1 MEKEN
6 KISLNFLIPMLMAVM
21 MAGGLFLG
29 KSFSSGES
37 RELSTDSSNYQKI
50 RDIVE
55 ILDHEYVDSV
65 DAEKLFEQTIGDI
78 LQNLDP
84 HSNYVSA
91 AEMSAMNEQIEG
103 RFGGVGVRF
112 FIIRDTICVTGVLP
126 NSPSERAGLK
136 PGDKILQIDGKN
148 VASQSTSNEDVMKML
163 KGIEKTPV
171 KVKLL
176 RDGKRLNKKIIR
188 GGIPIKSV
196 VSSHMVDKSI
206 GYLRISNF
214 SKTTSAEFRAASA
227 KLKRSGMKKLIL
239 DLRGNGGGVLTGAT
253 EIADEFLPAGKT
265 IVVTKGEHVENYT
278 YRSSSVGNL
287 KKTEVV
293 VLINSTSASA
303 SEILAGAL
311 QDNDR
316 GTIIGRR
323 SFGKGLVQQDFGLHD
338 GSNLRLVVARYYT
351 PTGRCIQKP
360 YYGSVDDYYGENMER
375 YEHGELFEK
384 DSTSFA
390 DSLKFKT
397 PKGKIVYGGGGI
409 MPDIFVPIDT
419 TGTSFYFSRLRY
431 SPVFTTF
438 AFDFV
443 QNKRNSWKSAGTYAK
458 SFVVTNS
465 VLNRFTNYARDEFG
479 IGVMH
484 ADLAVSRD
492 LIKND
497 IKGEI
502 ARQLW
507 AEDGYFQVV
516 NSGDPII
523 KVALKELRN

>member
-6 KISLNFLIPMLMAVM
+6 KRSLTYLIPMLMAVM
-21 MAGGLFLG
+21 MAGGLYLG
-29 KSFSSGES
+29 RSFSPGEPSG
-37 RELSTDSSNYQKI
+37 LKTDRSSYQKI

-78 LQNLDP
+78 LHNLDP

-91 AEMSAMNEQIEG
+91 DEMSAMNEQIEG

-112 FIIRDTICVTGVLP
+112 FIIRDTICITGVLP

-136 PGDKILQIDGKN
+136 AGDKLLEIDGKK
-148 VASQSTSNEDVMKML
+148 VASENTSNEDVMKML
-163 KGIEKTPV
+163 KGIENTPV

-176 RDGKRLNKKIIR
+176 RKGKRMNKKIIR
-188 GGIPIKSV
+188 GGIPIASV
-196 VSSHMVDKSI
+196 ISSYMVDKTI
-206 GYLRISNF
+206 GYVRISNF
-214 SKTTSAEFRAASA
+214 SKTTSSEFRSA
-227 KLKRSGMKKLIL
+227 TARLKRKGMKKLIL
-239 DLRGNGGGVLTGAT
+239 DLRSNGGGVLTGAT

-265 IVVTKGEHVENYT
+265 IVVTKGEHVEDYT
-278 YRSSSVGNL
+278 YRSSPMGSL
-287 KKTEVV
+287 QKTEVV

-323 SFGKGLVQQDFGLHD
+323 SFGKGLVQQDFSLHD

-360 YYGSVDDYYGENMER
+360 YEGNIEEYYGDNMAR
-375 YEHGELFEK
+375 YDSGELFEE

-390 DSLKFKT
+390 DSLKFRT
-397 PKGKIVYGGGGI
+397 PKGRIVYGGGGI

-419 TGTSFYFSRLRY
+419 TGSSFYFSRLRY

-438 AFDFV
+438 AFDFI
-443 QNKRNSWKSAGTYAK
+443 QNKRSKWKSASSYVK
-458 SFVVTNS
+458 SFVITNS
-465 VLNRFTNYARDEFG
+465 ILNRFTDYARDEFG
-479 IGVMH
+479 IGVMS
-484 ADLAVSRD
+484 ADLVVSKSRIMD
-492 LIKND
+492 D

-507 AEDGYFQVV
+507 AENGYFQVV
-516 NSGDPII
+516 NWNDPVF
-523 KVALKELRN
+523 KVAMKELRK

>member
-1 MEKEN
+1 
-6 KISLNFLIPMLMAVM
+6 
-21 MAGGLFLG
+21 MAGGLYLG
-29 KSFSSGES
+29 RSFSPSQPA
-37 RELSTDSSNYQKI
+37 ELNADGSSYQKI

-78 LQNLDP
+78 LHNLDP

-136 PGDKILQIDGKN
+136 AGDKFLEIDGEK
-148 VASQSTSNEDVMKML
+148 VASKKTSNEDVMKML
-163 KGIEKTPV
+163 KGIENTPV
-171 KVKLL
+171 KVTLL
-176 RDGKRLNKKIIR
+176 RKGKRINKKIIR
-188 GGIPIKSV
+188 GGIPIASV
-196 VSSHMVDKSI
+196 VSSYMIDNKI

-214 SKTTSAEFRAASA
+214 SKTTSNEFRVATA
-227 KLKRSGMKKLIL
+227 KMKRKGMKKLIL
-239 DLRGNGGGVLTGAT
+239 DLRSNGGGVLTGAT

-265 IVVTKGEHVENYT
+265 IVVTKGEHVDDFT
-278 YRSSSVGNL
+278 YKSSSLGNL
-287 KKTEVV
+287 KNTEVV

-316 GTIIGRR
+316 GTIVGRR

-360 YYGSVDDYYGENMER
+360 YSGNIDDYYSDNMAR
-375 YEHGELFEK
+375 YDSGELFEE

-419 TGTSFYFSRLRY
+419 TGSSFYFSRLRY

-443 QNKRNSWKSAGTYAK
+443 QNKRTKWKSANDYVK

-479 IGVMH
+479 IGLMSG
-484 ADLAVSRD
+484 DLAISRS
-492 LIKND
+492 LIMND

-507 AEDGYFQVV
+507 AEEGYFQVA
-516 NSGDPII
+516 NGNDPVI
-523 KVALKELRN
+523 KVALKELRK